1 MIFLR
6 FFCTSKK
13 KRRLLT
19 QVSQTSDPTAWLA
32 EGTASL
38 PTLAADSLVQCV
50 TSHTTSAGHLKWPG
64 MRTAIG
70 LVQYFALF
78 SVLLSWLVSLDTMLE
93 YALSTC
99 LLWSCVVWDEGVV
112 DKTWRKGQ
120 SRPAHRLH
128 RLQEKSWSCPL
139 FSVLLSWLV
148 SLDTMLEYALS
159 TSLLWSCVECDEG
172 LFTQHSG
179 PIGPT
184 GTTSQARSR
193 IALLHLSTSSGS
205 GFVSRLRGLGKLIS
219 PSSSFKISSDR

>member
-1 MIFLR
+1 MIFCAFLHEQ
-6 FFCTSKK
+6 KN

-70 LVQYFALF
+70 LAQYVALF

-99 LLWSCVVWDEGVV
+99 LLWSCVVWDEGLLTKHGAE
-112 DKTWRKGQ
+112 DSHDPPIGCTDCKK
-120 SRPAHRLH
+120 
-128 RLQEKSWSCPL
+128 KSWSCPL

-159 TSLLWSCVECDEG
+159 TCLLWSCVVCDEG
-172 LFTQHSG
+172 LLTQHSG

-205 GFVSRLRGLGKLIS
+205 GFVSRLRGLSKLIS